1 MTSLQ
6 VIEIKKNGAIVVM
19 HKNGD
24 KKAFIPGWAH
34 KVSKKP
40 GTYLTTT
47 LAVTLTMGDL
57 IAFYIDPKQKAAPY
71 YGVGCNVLVLK
82 HANSGDAVINLHF
95 LTTVGIRNLE
105 TIEIWCF

>member
-1 MTSLQ
+1 M
-6 VIEIKKNGAIVVM
+6 IEIRKNGAVVVM

-34 KVSKKP
+34 KVSKKQ

-47 LAVTLTMGDL
+47 LAVTLAMGDL
-57 IAFYIDPKQKAAPY
+57 IAFYIDPKLKAGAY

-82 HANSGDAVINLHF
+82 HANSGDAVIQ
-95 LTTVGIRNLE
+95 LTFYFYYTLGNI
-105 TIEIWCF
+105 IQ

>member
-1 MTSLQ
+1 
-6 VIEIKKNGAIVVM
+6 VVDIKKNGAVVVM

-34 KVSKKP
+34 KVAKME

-47 LAVTLTMGDL
+47 LAVTLAMGDL
-57 IAFYIDPKQKAAPY
+57 IAFYIDPKQRAAPY

-82 HANSGDAVINLHF
+82 HANSGDAVRLFFMAGQCRGRTAHEATPHF
-95 LTTVGIRNLE
+95 LI
-105 TIEIWCF
+105 